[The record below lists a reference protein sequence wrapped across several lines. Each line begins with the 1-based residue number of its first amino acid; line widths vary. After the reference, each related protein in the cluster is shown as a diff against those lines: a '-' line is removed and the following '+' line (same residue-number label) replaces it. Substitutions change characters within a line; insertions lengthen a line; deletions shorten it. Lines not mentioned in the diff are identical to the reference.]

1 MTFCTENRKKIMTFL
16 IKHIFLQLQEVDEE
30 LKHEEV
36 KTKERFIET
45 SDRVTEVH
53 EEISHRINDNVS
65 KL

>member
-1 MTFCTENRKKIMTFL
+1 MTFL